1 MHLPHL
7 AGRLLGTP
15 LLLSRPKLDT
25 LLAVLGERIGFS
37 QLAVPGLAMPS
48 MTPIARPETAR
59 VGAVA
64 MLPVFGTLVRR
75 TMGLEAASGLTSYHE
90 LAGQM
95 RAAAGD
101 Q

>member
-1 MHLPHL
+1 MYLPHL
-7 AGRLLGTP
+7 AARLLGTP

-37 QLAVPGLAMPS
+37 QFEVPGMAMPSLAMPA
-48 MTPIARPETAR
+48 MAPIARPESAR

-64 MLPVFGTLVRR
+64 VLPVFGTLVRR

-90 LAGQM
+90 
-95 RAAAGD
+95 
-101 Q
+101 